1 MYELF
6 FKLYLMLHIC
16 VQKFD
21 VTSNFEIFL
30 ELNMAL
36 FSIQFLPEE
45 QEPRAAARQSPRVRS
60 IAIHLLSLS

>member
-1 MYELF
+1 MFYT
-6 FKLYLMLHIC
+6 C
-16 VQKFD
+16 VQKID
-21 VTSNFEIFL
+21 MTSNFEFFG

-45 QEPRAAARQSPRVRS
+45 QEPRAAAHQSPRVRS